1 MQLYAEKDRN
11 GVPVIKKKNRN
22 GVPVRS
28 DSKRTLDV
36 SGASI
41 NYCVSSTC
49 FKSASG
55 SSVVF
60 AVRTFSIS
68 PLTYLRKISL
78 RTTANI
84 GETENQ
90 RVSVERLQRYG
101 DLTIFKMAA
110 IRHLGFSKLKF
121 LKVRKVTRPIFLHCR
136 TNFVKIRQTVAE
148 ISRFL

>member
-1 MQLYAEKDRN
+1 MSLSFKWNLNFAAICRKGPERRSGDQ
-11 GVPVIKKKNRN
+11 KKNRN

-28 DSKRTLDV
+28 GSKRTLDV

-90 RVSVERLQRYG
+90 RVSVERLQ
-101 DLTIFKMAA
+101 
-110 IRHLGFSKLKF
+110 
-121 LKVRKVTRPIFLHCR
+121 
-136 TNFVKIRQTVAE
+136 
-148 ISRFL
+148 